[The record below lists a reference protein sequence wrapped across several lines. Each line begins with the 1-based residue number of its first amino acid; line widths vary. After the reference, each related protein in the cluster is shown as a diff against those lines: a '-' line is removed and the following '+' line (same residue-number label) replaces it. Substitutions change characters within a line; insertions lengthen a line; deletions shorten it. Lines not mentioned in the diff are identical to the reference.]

1 MFFDMKHHQHWYGFK
16 IAIPRAINRY
26 HKQGNIGIQFVHG
39 GASIQELI
47 TPVLVAVKRCESNSN
62 LQEDW

>member
-1 MFFDMKHHQHWYGFK
+1 MKHHQHWYGFK

-26 HKQGNIGIQFVHG
+26 RKQGNIGIQFVHG

-47 TPVLVAVKRCESNSN
+47 TPRKLYRQKKKDANQNSN